1 MQRCMELA
9 LKDAGIEPSKIG
21 YVSGHGTATEQG
33 DIAETQATEAVF
45 GYVPMSSQK
54 LSWSYVGELAVHWNL
69 GFPLK

>member
-1 MQRCMELA
+1 MYQIQ

-33 DIAETQATEAVF
+33 DIAETQATEAIF

-54 LSWSYVGELAVHWNL
+54 SYLGHTLELAVHLESWF
-69 GFPLK
+69 FPLK